1 MLNIE
6 DIKAKIKRNPEPQ
19 EVTDMR
25 NLITTSFSKLQFVE
39 EGHHYYLP
47 MNDGTVKELKSVSH
61 FTHQFEEKK
70 DWDEI
75 TRKYAIKNGRTFE
88 EVKEEWHVNNITSTT
103 RGTKTHFY
111 GEMMANLFL
120 GKEDLVRENM
130 PMSWEDGY
138 LIPYCPK
145 EEAVEKFWSDL
156 IKINDVWVVMPETKV
171 YTNMNDKYDFK
182 VGIAGTFDLLLA
194 CRVNNKIVYVIAD
207 YKTNKDLCNSYNQQF
222 NKTLLDP
229 FSDFIEEPKSMYTL
243 QQSTYQAMLSQL
255 DIDIVDRR
263 LIWLK
268 EDGTYEKIPVPDI
281 TQRIL
286 NFCC

>member
-1 MLNIE
+1 M
-6 DIKAKIKRNPEPQ
+6 KRNPEPQ

-25 NLITTSFSKLQFVE
+25 NLITTSFNKLQFVE

-47 MNDGTVKELKSVSH
+47 MKDGSVKELQSVSH
-61 FTHQFEEKK
+61 FTHQFVEEC

-75 TRKYAIKNGRTFE
+75 ARKYAIKHGRTFE
-88 EVKEEWHVNNITSTT
+88 DVNEEWYVNNITSTT

-130 PMSWEDGY
+130 PMSWEGGY

-156 IKINDVWVVMPETKV
+156 IKIDDVWVVMPETKV

-194 CRVNNKIVYVIAD
+194 CRVKNKIVYIIAD
-207 YKTNKDLCNSYNQQF
+207 YKTNKDLYKEYNRLN
-222 NKTLLDP
+222 NKTLLNP

-268 EDGTYEKIPVPDI
+268 DDGTYEKVPVPDI
-281 TQRIL
+281 TERIL